1 MKITE
6 SEFGKMPGGK
16 SISLYT
22 LTNKNSIEVK
32 IINYGGI
39 ITSISVPDSKRE
51 FANIVLGFDDL
62 DSYLQDHPY
71 FGALIG
77 RFGNR
82 IAKGRFS
89 IAGKEYQ
96 LSINDGENHLHGGLN
111 GFDKVVW
118 SSQIEND
125 SRLKLTYLSK
135 DGEEGYPGNLNI
147 SVSYELTDENE
158 LIIHFH
164 AETDQRTPVNMTA
177 HSYFNL
183 SGDPSSTILNHKLK
197 LHSTHYTPVSNHL
210 IPTGKIEKVKNTA
223 FDFSEFQAI
232 GEHIKRVKG
241 GYDHNFVVK
250 KFDGTLKEIA
260 RVYEPDCRRELTVF
274 STEPG
279 FQFYSGNFLD
289 GTFKTNDGIQFK
301 KYSGFCIEPQKFPDS
316 PNHKNFPT
324 SILEPGD
331 YYTSK
336 TVYRFGLI

>member
-6 SEFGKMPGGK
+6 NEFGIMPGGNA
-16 SISLYT
+16 INLYT
-22 LTNKNSIEVK
+22 LRNKNSIQVK
-32 IINYGGI
+32 IINYGGT
-39 ITSISVPDSKRE
+39 ITSISTPDYRGE

-62 DSYLQDHPY
+62 NSYLDDHPY

-77 RFGNR
+77 RYGNR

-89 IAGKEYQ
+89 IHGKEYQ
-96 LSINDGENHLHGGLN
+96 LSINDGENHLHGGIK

-118 SSQIEND
+118 NAQIEDN

-135 DGEEGYPGNLNI
+135 DGEEGYPGNLN
-147 SVSYELTDENE
+147 VSIIYELTDEDE
-158 LIIHFH
+158 LIIIYQ
-164 AETDQRTPVNMTA
+164 AETDQSTPVNLTA

-183 SGDPSSTILNHKLK
+183 SEQPSSTILDHRLK
-197 LHSTHYTPVSNHL
+197 LQSAYYTPVNEQL
-210 IPTGKIEKVKNTA
+210 IPTGKIEPVKNTA
-223 FDFSEFQAI
+223 FDFSEYRAI
-232 GEHIKRVKG
+232 GEHIDKVNG

-250 KFDGTLKEIA
+250 EFNGSLKEIA
-260 RVYEPDCRRELTVF
+260 KVHDPESRRELSVF

-289 GTFKTNDGIQFK
+289 GTFKTKEGIEFNK
-301 KYSGFCIEPQKFPDS
+301 HSGFCIEPQKFPDS
-316 PNHKNFPT
+316 PNHENFPV

-331 YYTSK
+331 FYKSK